1 MAGTEMKQV
10 LDGYKVLDFTQVLA
24 GPTASRLLAEMGA
37 EIIKVEL
44 APTGDLSRAL
54 PFQKEERSA
63 YFIQQN
69 RGKKSLCVDAKNPMV
84 NWIFRACHS
93 NFLNSR

>member
-1 MAGTEMKQV
+1 MAGSEMKHI

-44 APTGDLSRAL
+44 TPTGDLSRAL
-54 PFQKEERSA
+54 PFLKEGRSA
-63 YFIQQN
+63 YFLQT
-69 RGKKSLCVDAKNPMV
+69 RLG
-84 NWIFRACHS
+84 
-93 NFLNSR
+93 